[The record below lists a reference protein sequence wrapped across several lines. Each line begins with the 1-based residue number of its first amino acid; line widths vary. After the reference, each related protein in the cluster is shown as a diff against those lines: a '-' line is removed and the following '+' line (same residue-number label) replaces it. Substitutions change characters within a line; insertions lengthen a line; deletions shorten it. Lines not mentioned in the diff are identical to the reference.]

1 MRWRDAGRSR
11 NLEDRRGGGGRKAGL
26 GIVGVVVALGIA
38 FFTGADPLQML
49 SVVTNMQ
56 GGGAG
61 ATAEAPIEDAA
72 EEPMVRFLSS
82 ALDDAQNTWRGL
94 LSRQGKEYRDA
105 KLVLFRANVSS
116 ACGSA
121 SAAMGPFYCP
131 GDEKVYIDLG
141 FYDDLARSHGAPG
154 DFAQVYVL
162 AHEVGHHVQ
171 NLLGTEQALRRAQGA
186 NPGQENA
193 LSVAMEL
200 QADCYAGVW
209 AHGVAQRGDLESG
222 DLEEGLG
229 AASAVGDDRLQRQSR
244 GEVNPESFTHGSSAQ
259 RMRWFK
265 AGFDSGDPGSC
276 DTFRGGV

>member
-1 MRWRDAGRSR
+1 MRWRDSGRSS
-11 NLEDRRGGGGRKAGL
+11 NLEDRRGGGGRKAGI

-38 FFTGADPLQML
+38 FFTGVDPLQML
-49 SVVTNMQ
+49 GVVSDMQ
-56 GGGAG
+56 GGGG
-61 ATAEAPIEDAA
+61 ATAESPIEDAA
-72 EEPMVRFLSS
+72 EEPMVRFLSF
-82 ALDDAQNTWRGL
+82 ALDDAQGTWRGL
-94 LSRQGKEYRDA
+94 LSREGKEYRDA
-105 KLVLFRANVSS
+105 KLVLFRGNVSS

-141 FYDDLARSHGAPG
+141 FYDDLARSYGAPG

-171 NLLGTEQALRRAQGA
+171 HLLGTERALRRAQGA

-229 AASAVGDDRLQRQSR
+229 AASAVGDDRLQKQSR
-244 GEVNPESFTHGSSAQ
+244 GEVDPDSFTHGSSAQ

-265 AGFDSGDPGSC
+265 AGFDSGDPASC

>member
-1 MRWRDAGRSR
+1 MRWRDSGRSS

-26 GIVGVVVALGIA
+26 GLVGVVVVLGIA
-38 FFTGADPLQML
+38 FFTGADPLQL
-49 SVVTNMQ
+49 LGVVSNMQ
-56 GGGAG
+56 GGAG
-61 ATAEAPIEDAA
+61 ATTEAPIEDAA
-72 EEPMVRFLSS
+72 EEPMVRFLSA
-82 ALDDAQNTWRGL
+82 ALDDAQHTWRGL
-94 LSRQGKEYRDA
+94 LSRQGTEYRDA
-105 KLVLFRANVSS
+105 KLVLFRENVSS
-116 ACGSA
+116 ACGNA

-141 FYDDLARSHGAPG
+141 FYDDLARGYGAPG

-222 DLEEGLG
+222 DLDEGLG
-229 AASAVGDDRLQRQSR
+229 AASAVGDDRLQKQSR
-244 GEVNPESFTHGSSAQ
+244 GEVNPDSFTHGSSAQ

-265 AGFDSGDPGSC
+265 AGFDRGDPSAC

>member
-1 MRWRDAGRSR
+1 MRWRDSGRSS

-141 FYDDLARSHGAPG
+141 FYDDLARSYGAPG

-171 NLLGTEQALRRAQGA
+171 HLLGTEQALRRAQGA

-229 AASAVGDDRLQRQSR
+229 AAAAVGDDRLQKQSR
-244 GEVNPESFTHGSSAQ
+244 GEVNPDSFTHGSSAQ

-265 AGFDSGDPGSC
+265 AGFDSGDPASC